1 MFISWNNSWL
11 TILERDALHEL
22 KPSNRLSK
30 YVPLS
35 WAEYPMCFSY
45 YISQASLFAVMSI
58 SFECRLKFFLLFS
71 IMVDLKLVFESYN
84 LCLRMFFDQ
93 LHHSSLSQDG
103 LTPLDVCLYSGQ
115 DTKTYEL
122 IKLLKQ
128 LPKLG

>member
-58 SFECRLKFFLLFS
+58 SFECRLKFLLLFS

-84 LCLRMFFDQ
+84 LCLRTCQEFPTS
-93 LHHSSLSQDG
+93 LH
-103 LTPLDVCLYSGQ
+103 VF
-115 DTKTYEL
+115 
-122 IKLLKQ
+122 
-128 LPKLG
+128 